1 MNLIAYCFQATD
13 PIQALFVEKIRDYDN
28 KKQTAGSRAGQAV
41 LLLIYSSIAHS
52 TMFWIYSLRDLN
64 LGHPMPHPTWIL
76 SHLSDKDRIFERSRT
91 GNFWLSPD
99 QNLLIN
105 FFIYQLLVGN
115 VTF

>member
-52 TMFWIYSLRDLN
+52 TMFWIFSLRDLN
-64 LGHPMPHPTWIL
+64 LVTN
-76 SHLSDKDRIFERSRT
+76 IFQYST
-91 GNFWLSPD
+91 
-99 QNLLIN
+99 QH
-105 FFIYQLLVGN
+105 N
-115 VTF
+115 VLDLQPP

>member
-64 LGHPMPHPTWIL
+64 LVTN
-76 SHLSDKDRIFERSRT
+76 IFQYST
-91 GNFWLSPD
+91 
-99 QNLLIN
+99 QH
-105 FFIYQLLVGN
+105 N
-115 VTF
+115 VLDFQPP